1 MKTANVS
8 TQVTNPSLV
17 APVVSAPGS
26 PAPIT
31 EASTTPV
38 LALIANKE
46 NRLSELRIEE
56 QRLIAEIE
64 EQKVKDEETRQT
76 AILARI
82 SALPGEFGVETIRQV
97 LGIIGASMK
106 GLGKAQGKAKGNKR
120 KAHVGSSTIGTK
132 ARRLT
137 EEEYLGIK
145 TAIRQPGAVL
155 SHIAKQFKVG
165 RQTVYAIKK
174 AKNKKRERF
183 ATA

>member
-1 MKTANVS
+1 MKTATVNAQ
-8 TQVTNPSLV
+8 TQVNP
-17 APVVSAPGS
+17 PVSAPGS
-26 PAPIT
+26 PAPIV

-38 LALIANKE
+38 LVLIASKE

-64 EQKVKDEETRQT
+64 EQKVKDEETRHT

-97 LGIIGASMK
+97 LGIIGSSMK
-106 GLGKAQGKAKGNKR
+106 GLKGNGTKR
-120 KAHVGSSTIGTK
+120 SNRKVTSTQSQSKTIGTK

-137 EEEYLGIK
+137 EAEYNGIK
-145 TAIRQPGAVL
+145 AAIRQPGAVL